1 MTYPGRRLDLPRELC
16 IHAVHDLPTLPITE
30 PRAMLCTP

>member
-1 MTYPGRRLDLPRELC
+1 MTYPGLAARPPAMLC

-30 PRAMLCTP
+30 PRSMLCTP